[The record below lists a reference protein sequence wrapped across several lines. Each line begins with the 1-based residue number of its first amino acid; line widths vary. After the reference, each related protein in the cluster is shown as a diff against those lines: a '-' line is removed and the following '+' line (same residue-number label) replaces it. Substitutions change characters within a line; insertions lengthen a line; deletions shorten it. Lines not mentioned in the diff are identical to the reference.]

1 LRFKALDNGR
11 VRGYFPELTP
21 KDQKNSIRR
30 YICKV
35 SDVQLPDGSLDV
47 ERTIQ
52 YWTDMYVRIER
63 SQYFRD
69 HKFDHLCDQ
78 YQAHVEKTLGRNT
91 WLNYKKGIYRFLDE
105 VRGLD
110 IEEFE
115 EVHSDDFKARMR
127 NLSNRTQ
134 RSYCTSVNMFLN
146 WIREQKI
153 PHSAKIK
160 LPKERRTNARPY
172 LPEEIEAVTQEI
184 RRAFLRGEKKYQ
196 INYWNHLRAWM
207 MMHLTGMRRSEVYGL
222 KYSDIKPEWIN
233 IRDNPDLGVFI
244 KGATE
249 EDVAI
254 GKALSEFLL
263 EDKAFC
269 KDRKIISRKVYL
281 CGYDGQIFCKSV
293 DTLTQALGRHVKNAG
308 IDPDAKICHGL
319 RASFITS
326 VYENFGIGEAQD
338 LARHKSPNTTR
349 QYIPEGSKTKKRQAI
364 IDSLFTTLPQQA

>member
-1 LRFKALDNGR
+1 MRFKALDNGW
-11 VRGYFPELTP
+11 VRGYFRRLTP
-21 KDQKNSIRR
+21 KGKKDSIRR

-47 ERTIQ
+47 EKAIEFWSAMYEKIDRTQ
-52 YWTDMYVRIER
+52 YYKA
-63 SQYFRD
+63 
-69 HKFDHLCDQ
+69 HNFDQLADQ
-78 YQAHVEKTLGRNT
+78 YRVHIEKTLGRNT
-91 WLNYKKGIYRFLDE
+91 WDNYKKGIYRFLEE
-105 VRGLD
+105 VRTLD
-110 IEEFE
+110 VEEFE
-115 EVHSDDFKARMR
+115 EVHADDFKAEMKD
-127 NLSNRTQ
+127 LSNRTQ

-160 LPKERRTNARPY
+160 LPKERKVNARPY
-172 LPEEIEAVTQEI
+172 LPEEIQAVEKQI
-184 RRAFLRGEKKYQ
+184 RKCIEDGEPKYLF
-196 INYWNHLRAWM
+196 NYWNHLRAWK

-222 KYSDIKPEWIN
+222 KYSEIKSDWIN

-254 GKALSEFLL
+254 CNALSEFLL

-269 KDRKIISRKVYL
+269 KEHGIISRKVFL
-281 CGYDGQIFCKSV
+281 CGKDGKIFCKSV

-349 QYIPEGSKTKKRQAI
+349 QYIPSGSKAKKRKAI
-364 IDSLFTTLPQQA
+364 IDSLFTTESQVA